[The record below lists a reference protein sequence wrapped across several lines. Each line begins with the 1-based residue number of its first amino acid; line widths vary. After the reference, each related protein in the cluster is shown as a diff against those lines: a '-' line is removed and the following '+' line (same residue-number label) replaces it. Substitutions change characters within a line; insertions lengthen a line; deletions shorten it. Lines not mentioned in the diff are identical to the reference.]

1 MGRESHRLNENK
13 RQGGRVN
20 LTALPARL
28 NTQTAPLQPLRT
40 AMPSYTAPTKDT
52 QFVLHDVLNIKDAGI
67 PGYDELELDFTGAVL
82 EEAGK
87 IARDVLH
94 PLNVVGDTE
103 GCRLENGVVYTPT
116 GFKAAFEQVKE
127 GGWPG
132 LDMPEQYGGQN
143 MPYVIGTAVGEFFS
157 GANQA
162 FTMYQGLTHGAASA
176 ILAHG
181 TDAQK
186 DTYLP
191 KMVSC
196 EWTGTM
202 NLTEPHC
209 GTDLGLMRTKAEPQ
223 DDGSYK
229 ITGQKIFISAGD
241 HDMSDNVIHLVLAKI
256 PGGPEGIKGVS
267 LFIVPKFIVNEDGT
281 PGERNGVS
289 VGKIEEKMG
298 IHGNS
303 TCVMNYDAATGWL
316 LGDMHKGMRAMFTM
330 MNEARLGVGMQGLAQ
345 AEAAYQNAVEYAK
358 DRLQGRD
365 VTGAKNPDGPAD
377 PLIVHPDIR
386 RNLMDQKSFAEG
398 ARAFILWGATMID
411 KAHRSEDKDADGL
424 ISLLT
429 PVIKGFLTDKGYDMT
444 VQAQQ
449 VYGGHGYI
457 EEWGMSQYTR
467 DARIAMIYEGANGV
481 QALDLVGR
489 KLAQDGGKHVMAFF
503 DMVKGFCKEN
513 AEISEDYAKDFIE
526 PLKAASKDLQ
536 AAGMYFMQNGMKNPN
551 NALAGSTDFMHMF
564 GHVCLG
570 LMWAMMG
577 KAAQKALDEGASDA
591 AFYETK
597 LATGRYYMARQLP
610 ATKLHLARIET
621 GADTVMALDA
631 AQF

>member
-1 MGRESHRLNENK
+1 
-13 RQGGRVN
+13 
-20 LTALPARL
+20 
-28 NTQTAPLQPLRT
+28 
-40 AMPSYTAPTKDT
+40 MPTYTAPTKDM
-52 QFVLHDVLNIKDAGI
+52 QFVLHDVLNVSASSV
-67 PGYDELELDFTGAVL
+67 PGYADLEADFTSAIL

-87 IARDVLH
+87 LTSDILA
-94 PLNVVGDTE
+94 PLNAVGDKE

-116 GFKAAFEQVKE
+116 GFKAAFDQVRE
-127 GGWPG
+127 GGWTG
-132 LDMPEQYGGQN
+132 LDMPQQYGGQG
-143 MPYVIGTAVGEFFS
+143 MPYVMGTAVGEMFS
-157 GANQA
+157 AANQA

-186 DTYLP
+186 DMYLP

-209 GTDLGLMRTKAEPQ
+209 GTDLGLMRTKAVPQ
-223 DDGSYK
+223 EDGSYK
-229 ITGQKIFISAGD
+229 ITGQKIFISSGE
-241 HDMSDNVIHLVLAKI
+241 HDMADNIIHLVLAKI
-256 PGGPEGIKGVS
+256 EGGPEGIKGVS
-267 LFIVPKFIVNEDGT
+267 LFIVPKINVNEDGSL
-281 PGERNGVS
+281 GSRNGAT
-289 VGKIEEKMG
+289 VGSIEEKMG

-303 TCVMNYDAATGWL
+303 TCVMNYDEATGYL
-316 LGDMHKGMRAMFTM
+316 LGEEHKGMRAMFTM
-330 MNEARLGVGMQGLAQ
+330 MNEARVGVGMQGLAQ
-345 AEAAYQNAVEYAK
+345 ADVAYQNALAYAH
-358 DRLQGRD
+358 DRLQGRA
-365 VTGAKNPDGPAD
+365 VTGAEAPDKPAD

-386 RNLMDQKSFAEG
+386 RSLMEQKSFVEA

-411 KAHRSEDKDADGL
+411 ASHRAGDKDADGL
-424 ISLLT
+424 VSLLT
-429 PVIKGFLTDKGYDMT
+429 PIIKGFLTDVGYDMT
-444 VQAQQ
+444 VKAQQ

-457 EEWGMSQYTR
+457 EEWGMSQFTR

-503 DMVKGFCKEN
+503 ELVKSFCKEN
-513 AEISEDYAKDFIE
+513 AGQDEAYDRDFIE

-551 NALAGSTDFMHMF
+551 NALAGSNDFMHMF

-570 LMWAMMG
+570 LMWAKMG
-577 KAAQKALDEGASDA
+577 KAANVALANGTSDT

-597 LATGRYYMARQLP
+597 LATGRFYMARQLP
-610 ATKLHLARIET
+610 ATALHLTRIQS

-631 AQF
+631 ANF